1 MQGKSEPEASRGKL
15 LREAA
20 PYGAGLAIFMWAEA
34 EAARAAARRM
44 VLAKDMAVDDLV
56 ILSEDVDFVPDEI
69 AKRFRFW
76 MCVESG
82 LK

>member
-1 MQGKSEPEASRGKL
+1 
-15 LREAA
+15 
-20 PYGAGLAIFMWAEA
+20 MWAEA

-44 VLAKDMAVDDLV
+44 VLLKDMAVDDLV